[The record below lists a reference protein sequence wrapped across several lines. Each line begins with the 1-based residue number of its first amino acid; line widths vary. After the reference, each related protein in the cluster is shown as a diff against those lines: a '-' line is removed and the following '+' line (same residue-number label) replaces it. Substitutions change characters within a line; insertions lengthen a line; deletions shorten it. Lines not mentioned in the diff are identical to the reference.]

1 MKAALALDFGKLS
14 VEDVTLE
21 PPRSGE
27 VMIRMAATGV
37 CHSDLSVLHG
47 IVPMPLPLALGHEG
61 AGVVQS
67 VGPGVT
73 TVAAGDHVTLSFIP
87 ACGQCYFCDHH
98 EPHLCAAGS
107 PDGRMLDGSTR
118 LHLRGQEIGAMAM
131 LGCMAEYAV
140 VPAISV
146 MKIDRAIPLDK
157 AALVGCGVMTGVGA
171 VTSTARV
178 RSGSTVVVFG
188 CGGVGLSAIQ
198 GARLVGARRII
209 AVDPL
214 ESKLEYARHFGA
226 THTVN
231 AKDDPVAAVRE
242 LSGGWGADYS
252 FEVTGK
258 TAVMEQA
265 YAATRRGGTVCI
277 IGIGS
282 YTESFP
288 LNACAFSSDSKTVV
302 GCMYGNAN
310 FKVDIPNLLDLYLA
324 KRLDLDAMIS
334 RTYTIDEAPQA
345 FEDLQSGRNARGVIL
360 F

>member
-1 MKAALALDFGKLS
+1 MKAALALDIGQLS
-14 VEDVTLE
+14 VEDVSLD
-21 PPRSGE
+21 PPRAGE
-27 VMIRMAATGV
+27 VMVKMAATGV
-37 CHSDLSVLHG
+37 CHSDLSVLEG
-47 IVPMPLPLALGHEG
+47 VVPMPLPLALGHEG
-61 AGVVQS
+61 AGIVQS
-67 VGPGVT
+67 IGPGVT
-73 TVAAGDHVTLSFIP
+73 NIAPGDHVTLSFIP
-87 ACGQCYFCDHH
+87 ACGQCFFCDHQ

-107 PDGRMLDGSTR
+107 PEGRMLDGSTR

-157 AALVGCGVMTGVGA
+157 AALVGCGVLTGVGA

-178 RSGSTVVVFG
+178 RTGSTVVVFG
-188 CGGVGLSAIQ
+188 CGGVGLSVIQ

-209 AVDPL
+209 AVDML
-214 ESKLEYARHFGA
+214 DSKLEYARHFGA

-231 AKDDPVAAVRE
+231 AKDDPLAAIKD
-242 LSGGWGADYS
+242 LTGGWGADYS

-288 LNACAFSSDSKTVV
+288 LNACAFPPDGKTVI

-310 FKVDIPNLLDLYLA
+310 FKVDMPRLLELYMA
-324 KRLDLDAMIS
+324 KRLDLDAMIT
-334 RTYTIDEAPQA
+334 RTYTIDQAPQA
-345 FEDLQSGRNARGVIL
+345 FEDLKSGRNARGVIL

>member
-14 VEDVTLE
+14 VEDVSLD
-21 PPRSGE
+21 PPRAGE
-27 VMIRMAATGV
+27 VMVRMAATGV
-37 CHSDLSVLHG
+37 CHSDLSVLEG
-47 IVPMPLPLALGHEG
+47 VVPMPLPLVLGHEG
-61 AGVVQS
+61 AGIVQS

-73 TVAAGDHVTLSFIP
+73 QVVPGDHVTLSFIP
-87 ACGQCYFCDHH
+87 ACGQCFFCDHQ

-107 PDGRMLDGSTR
+107 PEGRMLDGSTR

-157 AALVGCGVMTGVGA
+157 AALVGCGVLTGVGA
-171 VTSTARV
+171 VTTTARV
-178 RSGSTVVVFG
+178 RTGSTAVVFG
-188 CGGVGLSAIQ
+188 CGGVGLSVIQ

-209 AVDPL
+209 AVDML
-214 ESKLEYARHFGA
+214 DSKLEYARHFGA

-231 AKDDPVAAVRE
+231 AKDDPVAAVKE
-242 LSGGWGADYS
+242 LTGGWGADYS

-258 TAVMEQA
+258 TVVMEQA

-288 LNACAFSSDSKTVV
+288 LNACAFPPDAKTVI

-310 FKVDIPNLLDLYLA
+310 FKIDMPHLLELYMA
-324 KRLDLDAMIS
+324 RRLDLDAMIT
-334 RTYTIDEAPQA
+334 RTYTIDQAPEA
-345 FEDLQSGRNARGVIL
+345 FEDLKSGRNARGVIL

>member
-1 MKAALALDFGKLS
+1 MKAALALDIGQLS
-14 VEDVTLE
+14 VEDVSLD
-21 PPRSGE
+21 PPRAGE
-27 VMIRMAATGV
+27 VMVKMAATGV
-37 CHSDLSVLHG
+37 CHSDLSVLEG
-47 IVPMPLPLALGHEG
+47 VVPMPLPLALGHEG
-61 AGVVQS
+61 AGIVQS
-67 VGPGVT
+67 IGPGVT
-73 TVAAGDHVTLSFIP
+73 NIAPGDHVTLSFIP
-87 ACGQCYFCDHH
+87 ACGQCFFCDHQ

-107 PDGRMLDGSTR
+107 PEGRMLDGSTR

-157 AALVGCGVMTGVGA
+157 AALVGCGVLTGVGA

-178 RSGSTVVVFG
+178 RTGSTVVVFG
-188 CGGVGLSAIQ
+188 CGGVGLSVIQ

-209 AVDPL
+209 AVDML
-214 ESKLEYARHFGA
+214 DSKLEYARHFGA

-231 AKDDPVAAVRE
+231 AKDDPLAAIKD
-242 LSGGWGADYS
+242 LTGGWGADYS
-252 FEVTGK
+252 FEITGK

-288 LNACAFSSDSKTVV
+288 LNACAFPPDGKTVI

-310 FKVDIPNLLDLYLA
+310 FKVDMPRLLELYMA
-324 KRLDLDAMIS
+324 KRLDLDAMIT
-334 RTYTIDEAPQA
+334 RTYTIDQAPQA
-345 FEDLQSGRNARGVIL
+345 FEDLKSGRNARGVIL

>member
-14 VEDVTLE
+14 VEDVSLE
-21 PPRSGE
+21 PPRAGE
-27 VMIRMAATGV
+27 VMVRMAATGV
-37 CHSDLSVLHG
+37 CHSDLSVLEG
-47 IVPMPLPLALGHEG
+47 VVPMPLPTVLGHEG

-73 TVAAGDHVTLSFIP
+73 QVVPGDHVTLSFIP
-87 ACGQCYFCDHH
+87 ACGQCFFCDHQ

-107 PDGRMLDGSTR
+107 PAGRMLDGSTR

-157 AALVGCGVMTGVGA
+157 AALVGCGVLTGVGA

-178 RSGSTVVVFG
+178 RTGSTVVVFG
-188 CGGVGLSAIQ
+188 CGGVGLSVIQ

-209 AVDPL
+209 AVDML
-214 ESKLEYARHFGA
+214 DSKLEYARHFGA

-231 AKDDPVAAVRE
+231 AKDDPVAAVKD
-242 LSGGWGADYS
+242 LTDGWGADYS

-288 LNACAFSSDSKTVV
+288 LNACAFPPDAKTVI

-310 FKVDIPNLLDLYLA
+310 FKVDMPRLLELYMA
-324 KRLDLDAMIS
+324 KRLDLDAMIT
-334 RTYTIDEAPQA
+334 RTYTIDQAPQA
-345 FEDLQSGRNARGVIL
+345 FEDLKSGRNARGVIL

>member
-1 MKAALALDFGKLS
+1 
-14 VEDVTLE
+14 
-21 PPRSGE
+21 
-27 VMIRMAATGV
+27 
-37 CHSDLSVLHG
+37 
-47 IVPMPLPLALGHEG
+47 
-61 AGVVQS
+61 
-67 VGPGVT
+67 
-73 TVAAGDHVTLSFIP
+73 
-87 ACGQCYFCDHH
+87 
-98 EPHLCAAGS
+98 
-107 PDGRMLDGSTR
+107 
-118 LHLRGQEIGAMAM
+118 
-131 LGCMAEYAV
+131 
-140 VPAISV
+140 
-146 MKIDRAIPLDK
+146 
-157 AALVGCGVMTGVGA
+157 
-171 VTSTARV
+171 
-178 RSGSTVVVFG
+178 VVFG

-198 GARLVGARRII
+198 GARLVGASRII
-209 AVDPL
+209 AVDTL

>member
-1 MKAALALDFGKLS
+1 
-14 VEDVTLE
+14 
-21 PPRSGE
+21 
-27 VMIRMAATGV
+27 
-37 CHSDLSVLHG
+37 
-47 IVPMPLPLALGHEG
+47 
-61 AGVVQS
+61 
-67 VGPGVT
+67 
-73 TVAAGDHVTLSFIP
+73 
-87 ACGQCYFCDHH
+87 
-98 EPHLCAAGS
+98 
-107 PDGRMLDGSTR
+107 MLDGSAR

-157 AALVGCGVMTGVGA
+157 AALVGCGVLTGVGA

-178 RSGSTVVVFG
+178 RTGSTVVVFG
-188 CGGVGLSAIQ
+188 CGGVGLSVIQ

-209 AVDPL
+209 AVDML
-214 ESKLEYARHFGA
+214 DSKLEYARHFGA

-231 AKDDPVAAVRE
+231 AKDDPLAAIKD
-242 LSGGWGADYS
+242 LTGGWGADYS

-288 LNACAFSSDSKTVV
+288 LNACAFPPDGKTVI

-310 FKVDIPNLLDLYLA
+310 FKVDMPRLLELYMA
-324 KRLDLDAMIS
+324 KRLDLDAMIT
-334 RTYTIDEAPQA
+334 RTYTIDQAPQA
-345 FEDLQSGRNARGVIL
+345 FEDLKSGRNARGVIL

>member
-1 MKAALALDFGKLS
+1 MKAALALNIGQLS
-14 VEDVTLE
+14 VEDVSLD
-21 PPRSGE
+21 PPRAGE
-27 VMIRMAATGV
+27 VMVKMAATGV
-37 CHSDLSVLHG
+37 CHSDLSVLEG
-47 IVPMPLPLALGHEG
+47 VVPMPLPTVLGHEG
-61 AGVVQS
+61 AGIVQS
-67 VGPGVT
+67 IGPGVT
-73 TVAAGDHVTLSFIP
+73 NIAPGDHVTLSFIP
-87 ACGQCYFCDHH
+87 ACGQCFFCDHQ

-107 PDGRMLDGSTR
+107 PEGRMLDGSAR

-157 AALVGCGVMTGVGA
+157 AALVGCGVLTGVGA

-178 RSGSTVVVFG
+178 RTGSTVVVFG
-188 CGGVGLSAIQ
+188 CGGVGLSVIQ

-209 AVDPL
+209 AVDML
-214 ESKLEYARHFGA
+214 DSKLEYARHFGA

-231 AKDDPVAAVRE
+231 AKDDPLAAIKD
-242 LSGGWGADYS
+242 LTGGWGADYS

-288 LNACAFSSDSKTVV
+288 LNACAFPPDGKTVI

-310 FKVDIPNLLDLYLA
+310 FKVDMPRLLELYMA
-324 KRLDLDAMIS
+324 KRLDLDAMIT
-334 RTYTIDEAPQA
+334 RTYTIDQAPQA
-345 FEDLQSGRNARGVIL
+345 FEDLKSGRNARGVIL